1 MFKFNQYILYILYI
15 IFFISIAG
23 CTNKRD
29 FILFNKA
36 DINQSTENEKLRFE
50 NINFEYKVMPH
61 DRVSLIIYKHP
72 ELSPTTLGN
81 RTSDRGILVNAKG
94 DIRLPL
100 VKSIHIAGL
109 TQTEAQNKIEDS
121 LKRYI
126 KSPDIYFEVLNKR
139 AYVIGEVNR
148 PGEIDLPNERV
159 NLLEA
164 LAKAGDLKDS
174 ANRQKIMILRPNGN
188 GLDSQMVN
196 LIDFNSL
203 KVANLT
209 IKPNDIVY
217 VLPNNM
223 KVFNTKVDEVNPIF
237 RLISNA
243 LSPFITI
250 KILSN

>member
-1 MFKFNQYILYILYI
+1 MFKFNRYILYV
-15 IFFISIAG
+15 IFFLLITG
-23 CTNKRD
+23 CANKRD

-36 DINQSTENEKLRFE
+36 DMNQSTKDENLNFDFD
-50 NINFEYKVMPH
+50 NVNFEYKVMPH

-81 RTSDRGILVNAKG
+81 RTSDRGILVNANG

-100 VKSIHIAGL
+100 VKSIHIGGL
-109 TQTEAQNKIEDS
+109 TQTEAQAKIEDS
-121 LKRYI
+121 LRRYI

-139 AYVIGEVNR
+139 AYVVGEVNR
-148 PGEIDLPNERV
+148 PGEIELPNERV

-174 ANRQKIMILRPNGN
+174 ANRQRIMILRPNGT
-188 GLDSQMVN
+188 GLNSQMVN

-217 VLPNNM
+217 VLPNDM

-250 KILSN
+250 KVLSN